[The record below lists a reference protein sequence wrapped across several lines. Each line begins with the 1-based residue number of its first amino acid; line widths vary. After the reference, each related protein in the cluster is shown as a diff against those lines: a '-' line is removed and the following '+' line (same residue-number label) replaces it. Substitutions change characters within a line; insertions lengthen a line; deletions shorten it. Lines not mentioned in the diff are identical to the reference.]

1 MKKILS
7 LLTLSLLLG
16 IGITHAQNQR
26 IVVLECFT
34 SATCGPCA
42 SANPNLDN
50 LINNNADQLI
60 AIKYHVNWPYAG
72 DPMNLHNPTEVSSRV
87 SYYSVNSV
95 PISIGDGSWSGNSA
109 SVNQN
114 LINQWAAVE
123 SPIEMRMNYYLNETQ
138 DTITVTVMGRASTD
152 ISSSNLKLHIAVLE
166 QTMTYTSA
174 PCTYSNGERVFHNVM
189 KKMLPNASGT
199 SIQAMQ
205 AGDYFAYQYSWA
217 LANVMDVNELTAVAW
232 LQDSNT
238 KEVLQG
244 CKSSENLEPFFAKQA
259 KISNIDHAKK
269 KVCSGTMSPYITV
282 DNFGS
287 ETINTLDINVLVN
300 EDTIKQITW
309 EGNVETARSANIS
322 LGELEFGFGSTN
334 NLKVEISQVNGVP
347 DDYETSVI
355 NYSFEEAPFVFNK
368 SFKLTIRTDDNPQA
382 TTWDIVNT
390 ATGEVV
396 LSGGPYDEAH
406 HMYSEDFDLEN
417 GGCYLF
423 TIYDAD
429 GDGLA
434 SGNGLYGLKA
444 GSTTLFSG
452 GNFKDKESNEF
463 SFSKYEDIEENTVD
477 AVVIYPNPSNG
488 IVTVESAN
496 NGVLNV
502 YNTTGQLVYNKNISG
517 KTNVDVSN
525 IEKGAYLFVIT
536 DENGTSNKQIIVLQ

>member
-72 DPMNLHNPTEVSSRV
+72 DPMNLDNPTEVSSRV

-95 PISIGDGSWSGNSA
+95 PTSIADGRWSGSSS

-123 SPIEMRMNYYLNETQ
+123 SPLEMRMNYYLNETQ
-138 DTITVTVMGRASTD
+138 DTITVNVMGRASTD

-244 CKSSENLEPFFAKQA
+244 RKSSENLEPFFAKQA

-444 GSTTLFSG
+444 GSTTLLSG